1 MLTRSQFPN
10 LLFDPEV
17 EKTARRLRKQAQNQR
32 MARQEE
38 EAIVDP
44 IAPVERSMFEYSR
57 PTSRGFEGSISRPS
71 VAANNFEIKPALISM
86 IQNSVQFGG
95 LPSED
100 PNQHLVMFLQLCDTV
115 KYNGV
120 TEDAIRLRLF
130 PFSLRDR
137 ASQWLS
143 SLARGSITTWDQ
155 LEQVFLDKFYPPS
168 KTANIRTQITSFT
181 QRDS

>member
-10 LLFDPEV
+10 LQFDPEV
-17 EKTARRLRKQAQNQR
+17 EKTARRLRKQTQDQK

-38 EAIVDP
+38 TIIDP
-44 IAPVERSMFEYSR
+44 IVPEERSMFEYSM

-155 LEQVFLDKFYPPS
+155 LTNQFLAKYFPPAKS
-168 KTANIRTQITSFT
+168 AKLRNDISTFV
-181 QRDS
+181 